1 MLDSIIRKIILVFI
15 FTSATA
21 QTVNEVAPPY
31 NIKTISFLQNNIN
44 QVPIFKLGDGFLFQ
58 FDDLFG
64 NEANYYYEIVH
75 CDYNWIPSEIP
86 KSEYLQGFD
95 GQRIQEYTNSVNTL
109 QIYSHYQLS
118 IPNQNTQLRLSGN
131 YILKIL
137 DENKEV
143 VFSRKFILYEDIVT
157 IPFQIKRARTVNN
170 MESKHNLE
178 FSIRSKT
185 ISFQNPLKNV
195 KVMLL
200 KNGQFNNA
208 IKNIVPQFTIGND
221 LIYKYDTQTQF
232 WAGNEFLYFD
242 SNNIRTASNNVAH
255 VDSDSAIYKS
265 YLFTN
270 KARGNYPYSFTQDV
284 NGTFVVRNINATNND
299 TEADYSWVYF
309 SLSAPAFM
317 LNKGIYISGMFNNY
331 SLSPEFKMEF
341 NTEKGIFEKALFIKQ
356 GFTSFQYTVADDK
369 GNIDNENA
377 IDGNFYQT
385 ENDYSV
391 IVYYRENNDRYDRV
405 IGKGN
410 ANSST
415 ITN

>member
-1 MLDSIIRKIILVFI
+1 MIGSIIRKIFLVFI
-15 FTSATA
+15 ITSATA
-21 QTVNEVAPPY
+21 QTVNEVVPPY
-31 NIKTISFLQNNIN
+31 NIKTVAFSQNSQN
-44 QVPIFKLGDGFLFQ
+44 QVPIFKLGEGFLFQ

-75 CDYNWIPSEIP
+75 CDYNWAPSEIP

-109 QIYSHYQLS
+109 QIYSHYLLS

-131 YILKIL
+131 YIIKIL

-143 VFSRKFILYEDIVT
+143 VFSRKFILYEDIVS

-178 FSIRSKT
+178 FSVKSKS
-185 ISFQNPLKNV
+185 INFQNPLKNV

-200 KNGQFNNA
+200 QNGQFNNA
-208 IKNIVPQFTIGND
+208 IKNIVPQYTIGND

-232 WAGNEFLYFD
+232 WAGNEFIYFD
-242 SNNIRTASNNVAH
+242 NNNIRAASNNVSH
-255 VDSDSAIYKS
+255 VDSGSDIYKS

-270 KARGNYPYSFTQDV
+270 KARGNYPYSYTQDV
-284 NGTFVVRNINATNND
+284 NGNFVVRNINATNND

-317 LNKGIYISGMFNNY
+317 QNKGIYISGMFNNY
-331 SLSPEFKMEF
+331 SLSPDYKMDY
-341 NTEKGIFEKALFIKQ
+341 NTEKGIFEKALLIKQ
-356 GFTSFQYTVADDK
+356 GFTSFQYTIADDK

-405 IGKGN
+405 IGKGS
-410 ANSST
+410 ANSTT

>member
-1 MLDSIIRKIILVFI
+1 MLYSFFRKIVLVFI
-15 FTSATA
+15 IASATA
-21 QTVNEVAPPY
+21 QTVNEVVPPY
-31 NIKTISFLQNNIN
+31 NIKTVSFVQNNIN

-86 KSEYLQGFD
+86 KSEYIQGFD

-170 MESKHNLE
+170 MEFKHNME
-178 FSIRSKT
+178 FTIRSKS

-200 KNGQFNNA
+200 QNGQFNNV
-208 IKNIVPQFTIGND
+208 IKNIVPQYTIGND

-242 SNNIRTASNNVAH
+242 NNNIRASSNNISRI
-255 VDSDSAIYKS
+255 DSGSDIYKS

-270 KARGNYPYSFTQDV
+270 KARGNYPYSYTQDV

-331 SLSPEFKMEF
+331 SLSSDYKMDY
-341 NTEKGIFEKALFIKQ
+341 NAEKGIFENALLIKQ

-385 ENDYSV
+385 ENDYSL

-410 ANSST
+410 ANSSV